1 MTDSQVNGPVLEVA
15 ALNYGV
21 RWLPERHPIRWA
33 ANVFPVEVV
42 IPGWKLRLSETE
54 LKAWPDGR
62 AFNDEG
68 PARADLEPNLQGWA
82 ASAEVVDHI
91 RMEFIFLDAEMR
103 PIAPVS
109 LYGVGRLQVG
119 ASDFGTS
126 REDLTVEIVLERIPM
141 PLWRDESP
149 AAREAR
155 EYCLRPMRALRRP
168 VPDSAYGL
176 VTQLE
181 EWAGGL
187 QEAADR
193 LQVSRNLL
201 KQAKA
206 LSGWARQR
214 KAGKGS
220 RILSNQDIDFLRKVI
235 EAIVPR
241 LERVECGIDPGEILN
256 VDGLN

>member
-1 MTDSQVNGPVLEVA
+1 LEVV

-33 ANVFPVEVV
+33 ANVFPVELV

-54 LKAWPDGR
+54 LKARPDGC

-91 RMEFIFLDAEMR
+91 RMEFFFLDAEMR

-119 ASDFGTS
+119 ATDFGTS
-126 REDLTVEIVLERIPM
+126 REDLTVEIVLKRVPM
-141 PLWRDESP
+141 PLWQDESP

-168 VPDSAYGL
+168 QVLADLDPWR
-176 VTQLE
+176 
-181 EWAGGL
+181 WAPAFVFAD
-187 QEAADR
+187 QQAAEIH
-193 LQVSRNLL
+193 
-201 KQAKA
+201 
-206 LSGWARQR
+206 WET
-214 KAGKGS
+214 
-220 RILSNQDIDFLRKVI
+220 LRKI
-235 EAIVPR
+235 AAFR
-241 LERVECGIDPGEILN
+241 NGKTKAEIWLLTSPSM
-256 VDGLN
+256 VAKGVAGQTARCSPHG

>member
-1 MTDSQVNGPVLEVA
+1 VNGSVMEVA

-33 ANVFPVEVV
+33 ANVFPVEVAV
-42 IPGWKLRLSETE
+42 PGWKLRLSETE
-54 LKAWPDGR
+54 LKAQPDGH
-62 AFNDEG
+62 AFHDEG
-68 PARADLEPNLQGWA
+68 AARADLEPNLQGWA

-91 RMEFIFLDAEMR
+91 RMQFTFLDAEMR
-103 PIAPVS
+103 RIASVG
-109 LYGVGRLQVG
+109 LYGTGRLQVG
-119 ASDFGTS
+119 ASDFGAS
-126 REDLTVEIVLERIPM
+126 KEDIIVEIVLERVPM
-141 PLWRDESP
+141 PLWPDDSP
-149 AAREAR
+149 AAREVR

-181 EWAGGL
+181 EWAGSL

-193 LQVSRNLL
+193 LRVSRSLL
-201 KQAKA
+201 KRAKA

-214 KAGKGS
+214 KSGKGS
-220 RILSNQDIDFLRKVI
+220 RRLNDQEVDFLRKFI

-241 LERVECGIDPGEILN
+241 LQRAECGIDPGEILN
-256 VDGLN
+256 AEGLN